1 MLKFTEKG
9 LEVGTA
15 SRLKWKVCTALGIC
29 PGSAQ
34 WRRMTRHEVLE
45 FAAQL
50 ALDLSECSESE
61 TPGANP
67 NFDTDRFNRLREGI
81 EC

>member
-9 LEVGTA
+9 LEVSTA

-29 PGSAQ
+29 PGTVQ
-34 WRRMTRHEVLE
+34 WRRMTRREVLE

-50 ALDLSECSESE
+50 ALDLNERSQSE

>member
-9 LEVGTA
+9 LEVSTA
-15 SRLKWKVCTALGIC
+15 SRLKWKVCAALGIN

-34 WRRMTRHEVLE
+34 WRRLTRREVLE
-45 FAAQL
+45 FAAQI
-50 ALDLSECSESE
+50 ALDAQENTHSEV
-61 TPGANP
+61 PGANP
-67 NFDTDRFNRLREGI
+67 NFDTTRFNRLKEGL

>member
-9 LEVGTA
+9 LEVSTA
-15 SRLKWKVCTALGIC
+15 SRLKWKVCAALAIS

-34 WRRMTRHEVLE
+34 WRRLTRRAVLE

-50 ALDLSECSESE
+50 VLDAQENTHDEI
-61 TPGANP
+61 PGANP
-67 NFDTDRFNRLREGI
+67 NFDATRFNRLREGF